1 MMKNFDIIFF
11 FYNVVFIKKSINP
24 VGNFYTWIIF
34 FIVISIN
41 KDSDES
47 FIFIDRGSE
56 EEKKKI
62 NRWYI
67 YFVGSTRVVSS
78 FFIIHD

>member
-24 VGNFYTWIIF
+24 VGNFYTGIIF

-56 EEKKKI
+56 EEKKTI
-62 NRWYI
+62 NR
-67 YFVGSTRVVSS
+67 
-78 FFIIHD
+78 

>member
-24 VGNFYTWIIF
+24 VGNFYTGIIF

-56 EEKKKI
+56 EEKKTI
-62 NRWYI
+62 NRWHI
-67 YFVGSTRVVSS
+67 YFVGSTRVVGS
-78 FFIIHD
+78 FLMIHD

>member
-24 VGNFYTWIIF
+24 VGNFYTGIIF

-47 FIFIDRGSE
+47 FIFIDRESE
-56 EEKKKI
+56 EEKKTI
-62 NRWYI
+62 NRWHI
-67 YFVGSTRVVSS
+67 YFVGSTRVVGS
-78 FFIIHD
+78 FLMIHD